1 MADDINFRDMNI
13 DEAIKKGVTN
23 ALVGLA
29 NIAVT
34 QARSIVPVDTGR
46 LRNSITWK
54 MKEQQGRISA
64 NSESDTIT
72 APTDDLQ
79 VAFGTNVE
87 YAPYVEYGTDKM
99 AAKPYIAPSK
109 IKVQREIENGYVAKK
124 IRQELIKAGK
134 I

>member
-1 MADDINFRDMNI
+1 MADSINFRDMDI
-13 DEAIKKGVTN
+13 EAAINKGVTN

-34 QARSIVPVDTGR
+34 QAKSIVAVDTGR

-54 MKEQQGRISA
+54 MKEQQGRTSA
-64 NSESDTIT
+64 NSESDTII

-99 AAKPYIAPSK
+99 AAKPYIAPAK
-109 IKVQREIENGYVAKK
+109 IKVQREIENGYVASK
-124 IRQELIKAGK
+124 IRQELRRAGRL
-134 I
+134 

>member
-1 MADDINFRDMNI
+1 MADSINFRDMNI

-23 ALVGLA
+23 ALVGLG

-34 QARSIVPVDTGR
+34 QAKSIVAVDTGR

-54 MKEQQGRISA
+54 MKEQQGRTSA

-99 AAKPYIAPSK
+99 AAKPYIMPA
-109 IKVQREIENGYVAKK
+109 KVKVEREIEKGYVSKK
-124 IRQELIKAGK
+124 IAQAIRQAGG

>member
-1 MADDINFRDMNI
+1 MANINFRDI
-13 DEAIKKGVTN
+13 DIEQAINKGVTN

-34 QARSIVPVDTGR
+34 QAKSIVAVDTGR

-54 MKEQQGRISA
+54 MKGQQGRTSA
-64 NSESDTIT
+64 NDESDTIT

-87 YAPYVEYGTDKM
+87 YAPYVEYGTERM
-99 AAKPYIAPSK
+99 TAQPFIAPA
-109 IKVQREIENGYVAKK
+109 KVKVEREIENGYISKK
-124 IRQELIKAGK
+124 IMQELRRAGRL
-134 I
+134 